1 MSQQTTTRPNDARL
15 PVTVLSGFLGS
26 GKTTLLN
33 HVLTNRDGKRVA
45 VIVNDM
51 SEVNIDAQL
60 VADGDAHLDRVE
72 ERLVE
77 MSNEC
82 ICCTLREDLLE
93 EVARLAGEGRFDYL
107 LIESTG
113 ISEPMPVAET
123 FEFTDELGSALSD
136 VARLDTMVTT
146 VDADAF
152 LHDYD
157 AGDFLQTRGIA
168 VGPEDER
175 TIADLLVD
183 QVEFA
188 DTIVVNKVDLVSD
201 AERRRLEA
209 ILTGLNP
216 RANIVAT
223 EYGQV
228 DLADVLDTG
237 RFDFD
242 VASEAAG
249 WMATMRGEE
258 NPETEEFGV
267 TSFVWR
273 ERIPFHPE
281 RLHRLPAD
289 GTAGCLADEGT
300 PGSRL
305 VPASAWEISKAGR
318 MTDYQPLGYWWSSV
332 PKERWP
338 TDPESLREIKEIMQK
353 PFGDRRQEIV
363 VIGVDMDEAGI
374 VAEFE
379 ACLLTH
385 DELSK
390 GGAVGRPSRIFVD
403 AASVG
408 HEEVGDVVGVA
419 FDDVGYAPKCRL
431 RTKVPD
437 S

>member
-1 MSQQTTTRPNDARL
+1 MSQQTQTRSPDGRL

-33 HVLTNRDGKRVA
+33 HVLSNREGKRVA

-60 VADGDAHLDRVE
+60 VADGAAHLDRVD

-77 MSNEC
+77 MSNGC

-93 EVARLAGEGRFDYL
+93 EVAKLAGEGRFDYL

-123 FEFTDELGSALSD
+123 FEFTDEFGSALSD

-188 DTIVVNKVDLVSD
+188 DTIVVNKTDLVEET
-201 AERRRLEA
+201 ERRRLEA
-209 ILTGLNP
+209 ILRGLNP
-216 RANIVAT
+216 SANIVST
-223 EYGQV
+223 EYGRV
-228 DLADVLDTG
+228 DLGDVLDTG

-258 NPETEEFGV
+258 NPETEEYGV

-273 ERIPFHPE
+273 ERIPFHPQ
-281 RLHRLPAD
+281 RLHVLLQTGLPDVLRMKGYSWIA
-289 GTAGCLADEGT
+289 
-300 PGSRL
+300 SRS
-305 VPASAWEISKAGR
+305 AQAWEISKAGR

-338 TDPESLREIKEIMQK
+338 TDAESRREIEEIMQK

-363 VIGVDMDEAGI
+363 IFGIDIDEASI
-374 VAEFE
+374 SAELE

-385 DELSK
+385 AELSK
-390 GGAVGRPSRIFVD
+390 GWAGW
-403 AASVG
+403 
-408 HEEVGDVVGVA
+408 
-419 FDDVGYAPKCRL
+419 KTL
-431 RTKVPD
+431 PD
-437 S
+437 PFPA

>member
-1 MSQQTTTRPNDARL
+1 MPHQASAHPNDARL

-33 HVLTNRDGKRVA
+33 HVLSNREGKRVA

-60 VADGDAHLDRVE
+60 VAKGDARLDRVE

-77 MSNEC
+77 MSNGC

-93 EVARLAGEGRFDYL
+93 EVAKLAGEGRFDYL

-123 FEFTDELGSALSD
+123 FGFTDDFGWALSD

-152 LHDYD
+152 LYD
-157 AGDFLQTRGIA
+157 FDTSDFLQTRGIA
-168 VGPEDER
+168 AGPEDER

-188 DTIVVNKVDLVSD
+188 DTIIVNKVDLVTES
-201 AERRRLEA
+201 ERRRLEA
-209 ILTGLNP
+209 ILAGLNP
-216 RANIVAT
+216 RAKVVAT
-223 EYGQV
+223 EFGCV

-242 VASEAAG
+242 IASEASG
-249 WMATMRGEE
+249 WMAAMRGEE
-258 NPETEEFGV
+258 NPETEEYGV
-267 TSFVWR
+267 ASFVWR

-281 RLHRLPAD
+281 RLHRLLKT
-289 GTAGCLADEGT
+289 GL
-300 PGSRL
+300 PGVLRMKGYSWIASRS
-305 VPASAWEISKAGR
+305 AQAWEISKAGR

-338 TDPESLREIKEIMQK
+338 TDSESIREIEEIMQK

-363 VIGVDMDEAGI
+363 VIGVDIDEAAV
-374 VAEFE
+374 VADFE

-390 GGAVGRPSRIFVD
+390 GW
-403 AASVG
+403 ASWKKLA
-408 HEEVGDVVGVA
+408 DP
-419 FDDVGYAPKCRL
+419 FP
-431 RTKVPD
+431 
-437 S
+437 

>member
-1 MSQQTTTRPNDARL
+1 MTARTSAHRTNERL

-33 HVLTNRDGKRVA
+33 HVLANREGKRVA

-77 MSNEC
+77 MSNGC

-93 EVARLAGEGRFDYL
+93 EVAKLADEGRFDYL

-123 FEFTDELGSALSD
+123 FEFTDELGATLSD

-152 LHDYD
+152 LHDVD
-157 AGDFLQTRGIA
+157 TSDLLQNRGLAI
-168 VGPEDER
+168 GPEDER
-175 TIADLLVD
+175 TIADLLLD

-188 DTIVVNKVDLVSD
+188 DTIVLNKSDLVTE
-201 AERRRLEA
+201 AELRRLTS
-209 ILTGLNP
+209 ILRGLNP
-216 RANIVAT
+216 EASIVPT
-223 EYGQV
+223 SFGRV
-228 DLADVLDTG
+228 DLADVLDTR

-242 VASEAAG
+242 RAAESAG

-258 NPETEEFGV
+258 QPETEEYGV

-273 ERIPFHPE
+273 ERVPFHPQ
-281 RLHRLPAD
+281 RLHDLLAD
-289 GTAGCLADEGT
+289 GL
-300 PGSRL
+300 PGVLRMKGYSWIASR
-305 VPASAWEISKAGR
+305 AAQAWEISKAGR
-318 MTDYQPLGYWWSSV
+318 VTDYQPLGYWWSAV

-338 TDPESLREIKEIMQK
+338 TDVDSLREIEEIMRK

-363 VIGVDMDEAGI
+363 VIGVDVDDAAIG
-374 VAEFE
+374 AAFE
-379 ACLLTH
+379 SCLLTY
-385 DELSK
+385 DELKLGWAGWKS
-390 GGAVGRPSRIFVD
+390 
-403 AASVG
+403 
-408 HEEVGDVVGVA
+408 
-419 FDDVGYAPKCRL
+419 L
-431 RTKVPD
+431 PD
-437 S
+437 PFPA

>member
-1 MSQQTTTRPNDARL
+1 MPHQASAHPNDARL

-33 HVLTNRDGKRVA
+33 HVLSNREGKRVA

-60 VADGDAHLDRVE
+60 VAKGDARLDRVE

-77 MSNEC
+77 MSNGC

-93 EVARLAGEGRFDYL
+93 EVAKLAGEGRFDCL

-123 FEFTDELGSALSD
+123 FGFTDDFGWALSD
-136 VARLDTMVTT
+136 VARLDTMVTI

-152 LHDYD
+152 LHDFD
-157 AGDFLQTRGIA
+157 TSDFLQTRGIA
-168 VGPEDER
+168 AGPEDER

-188 DTIVVNKVDLVSD
+188 DTIIVNKVDLVTES
-201 AERRRLEA
+201 ERLRLEA
-209 ILTGLNP
+209 ILSSLNP

-223 EYGQV
+223 EFGCV

-242 VASEAAG
+242 IASEASG
-249 WMATMRGEE
+249 WMAAMRGEE
-258 NPETEEFGV
+258 NSETEEYGV
-267 TSFVWR
+267 ASFVWR

-281 RLHRLPAD
+281 RLHRLLKT
-289 GTAGCLADEGT
+289 GL
-300 PGSRL
+300 PGVLRMKGYSWIASRS
-305 VPASAWEISKAGR
+305 AQAWEISKAGR

-338 TDPESLREIKEIMQK
+338 TDSESIREIEEVMQK

-363 VIGVDMDEAGI
+363 VIGVDMGEAAV

-390 GGAVGRPSRIFVD
+390 GW
-403 AASVG
+403 ASW
-408 HEEVGDVVGVA
+408 
-419 FDDVGYAPKCRL
+419 KKL
-431 RTKVPD
+431 PD
-437 S
+437 PFP